1 MAKTSTPTK
10 FKTGWLTRTDCLSL
24 AEKAKSRLAS
34 HGRLLAKHEIE
45 IERAKQSAASSLRH
59 IRSEKRS
66 QVISDTVRGARA
78 EQARLT
84 KDQRLA
90 HVREI
95 TDLARTASEALPF
108 YSNPIS
114 VLNRRTLADPKRQAY
129 LADLAEAGPAEL
141 DQLAQYAAATGNH
154 ALAYACVVRC
164 DRLPTRDRPFSRREL
179 AEHMVGEE
187 CHAAHVALREVELA
201 GMEAL
206 YSDSTFETGETS
218 GQRTLEIAAKRRDLE
233 RYIAEREPADEQDV
247 PEEQD
252 DLNPE
257 ERRIADQ
264 IKASLAK
271 GGDA

>member
-1 MAKTSTPTK
+1 MAKTKTPTK
-10 FKTGWLTRTDCLSL
+10 FRTGWLTRTDALSL
-24 AEKAKSRLAS
+24 AEKAKSRLAA

-45 IERAKQSAASSLRH
+45 IGRAKDSAASSLRH
-59 IRSEKRS
+59 VRADKRT
-66 QVISDTVRGARA
+66 QVINDTVQGARA

-84 KDQRLA
+84 KDQRTA

-95 TDLARTASEALPF
+95 TDLARQASDALPF
-108 YSNPIS
+108 YANPIS

-164 DRLPTRDRPFSRREL
+164 DRLPSRDRPFSRREL
-179 AEHMVGEE
+179 AEHMVGDE
-187 CHAAHVALREVELA
+187 CFAAQLALREVELA

-206 YSDSTFETGETS
+206 YSDTAFETGEES
-218 GQRTLEIAAKRRDLE
+218 GQRKLEIAARRRDLE
-233 RYIAEREPADEQDV
+233 RYVAEHEPAEEQDDT
-247 PEEQD
+247 EEED